1 MAKGFLKKLLD
12 GLKQVAPTLLGSAAG
27 MVAGPLGPVVGGVV
41 ANLMRKVT
49 GAPTEDTDYEAM
61 AAQILG
67 SPELQLKMEAL
78 AIERERID
86 LERLQAENDLET
98 SKWEAETARVMA
110 VNETMRA
117 EAGAD
122 DKWQKRWRPYWGFVS
137 ATAWGII
144 ALSYAVLV
152 ACIAFSVKGVE
163 ASSLTAVGGSLSNM
177 TVFFGIA
184 GAILGVSAWKRG
196 DEKIARIK
204 AREKEAAV

>member
-1 MAKGFLKKLLD
+1 MAAKWLNKLLD
-12 GLKQVAPTLLGSAAG
+12 GLKRVAPTIVGGAAG
-27 MVAGPLGPVVGGVV
+27 MAAGPLGPVVGSVV

-49 GAPTEDTDYEAM
+49 GAPTEDDDYEAM
-61 AAQILG
+61 AAQIMG
-67 SPELQLKMEAL
+67 SPELQIKMEAL
-78 AIERERID
+78 AIERERIELD
-86 LERLQAENDLET
+86 RLRAENNLET
-98 SKWEAETARVMA
+98 SKWQAETARIEA

-144 ALSYAVLV
+144 ALSYAILV
-152 ACIAFSVKGVE
+152 ACIAFSVKGVD
-163 ASSLTAVGGSLSNM
+163 ASALNAVGNSLAEM

-196 DEKIARIK
+196 DEKIERIK
-204 AREKEAAV
+204 ARVTID